1 MASKQKQYELMDA
14 LEMVQDGDDS
24 ELSDLS
30 SDEDEPNDATYVPPN
45 INVHLD
51 DNDRGQVDPSEEE
64 NDPDEEGNE
73 EDKQQQSEPDIQP
86 THISRWR
93 KKDIPVQVAP
103 FQKLIERRDPE
114 MTPLDYFRLFW
125 TEELSDLIADNTNL
139 YSTQKI
145 GIFL

>member
-1 MASKQKQYELMDA
+1 MACKQKQYELMDA

-64 NDPDEEGNE
+64 NDPDEESSE
-73 EDKQQQSEPDIQP
+73 EDKQQQPEPDIQP
-86 THISRWR
+86 KHI
-93 KKDIPVQVAP
+93 
-103 FQKLIERRDPE
+103 
-114 MTPLDYFRLFW
+114 
-125 TEELSDLIADNTNL
+125 
-139 YSTQKI
+139 
-145 GIFL
+145 